1 MLSLVSNWMGG
12 RLAKQAYIYLAK
24 SLESFFQPSHS
35 SSVGRATVFKL
46 EDCGFE
52 SQSRQLELFQ
62 KNKISLF

>member
-1 MLSLVSNWMGG
+1 MGG

-24 SLESFFQPSHS
+24 SLALVIQPCHC
-35 SSVGRATVFKL
+35 SSVGRATDFKL